1 MSLSI
6 NDYQTASAEWQNYK
20 NAYNIAGQSLANV
33 ITTGTVVY
41 NDPSFRA
48 MFPNSFVAY
57 QQYLVLLQTAINTF
71 ISTLPVEP
79 TLNG

>member
-20 NAYNIAGQSLANV
+20 NAYNIAGQALNNV
-33 ITTGTVVY
+33 LTTGTVVY
-41 NDPSFRA
+41 HDPSFIA
-48 MFPNSFVAY
+48 MFPNSFAAY
-57 QQYLVLLQTAINTF
+57 QQYLVNLQTAINSF

-79 TLNG
+79 SLSG